1 MGLGLR
7 VAALSP
13 PNINDLDGESKA
25 RKARGDMQ
33 GYFDNNP
40 LSVVVNVVKKVGEAL
55 GFANGG
61 IATTPSIFGEA
72 GPEMAIPLS
81 PGKRDRAKALYEQTG
96 RILGITKTESEIRSA
111 ALEGASLLRQASDG
125 RMLEKDVAVTVP
137 AIDYELLSEKIAE
150 KIAAA
155 MKKAPIQPVIQM
167 EDGDVV
173 LNGERVGRK
182 LAPVISRIQAQNT

>member
-1 MGLGLR
+1 MQSGLIGNGNLNPPGVFGIAGITQPLGFAGNLAMGVGLLSKVLSPPGVGEIGSVSGRIGVAGNLAMGIGLR

-13 PNINDLDGESKA
+13 PNIHDLDGESKA

-61 IATTPSIFGEA
+61 IAKTPSIFGEA

-96 RILGITKTESEIRSA
+96 RILGITERCA
-111 ALEGASLLRQASDG
+111 GRCFFASSG
-125 RMLEKDVAVTVP
+125 F
-137 AIDYELLSEKIAE
+137 
-150 KIAAA
+150 
-155 MKKAPIQPVIQM
+155 
-167 EDGDVV
+167 
-173 LNGERVGRK
+173 
-182 LAPVISRIQAQNT
+182 